1 MATMMMTM
9 LVTMMMTMM
18 NDDDIIIIIKVF
30 SIVNNYFKLYITTTV
45 MCKVVKSLFFKLSR
59 SSRRDRANFNNFYRA
74 GKFFFLLYL

>member
-45 MCKVVKSLFFKLSR
+45 KIVKSLFFRLSR
-59 SSRRDRANFNNFYRA
+59 SSTVVPILLLNGRFY
-74 GKFFFLLYL
+74 